1 MTATVPTHTCWSEV
15 LAELEAQL
23 DRFDTAVVGPDAQV
37 LDLPAWAPPSGLG
50 PIPVDL
56 VPRAEQVLI
65 RLHRAADTAGAHL
78 DRLRGEQGRLGQ
90 RRRASNAYAR
100 AAQ

>member
-1 MTATVPTHTCWSEV
+1 MIATHPTPACWSEV
-15 LAELEAQL
+15 LAKLEVQL

-50 PIPVDL
+50 PIPLEL
-56 VPRAEQVLI
+56 VPRAEQVLV

-78 DRLRGEQGRLGQ
+78 DQLRGEQGRLGQ
-90 RRRASNAYAR
+90 RRRAGNAYAS